1 MVKSWYLR
9 IFLVSIGSISLVLG
23 VIGIAVP
30 LLPTTP
36 FLLLTTACFIRSS
49 ERLYSWLI
57 KQPWLGTYIRNY
69 RENRAMTRNA
79 KLIMLVLL
87 WVVISYTAL
96 FDVSELWLQIM
107 LLVVAV
113 AVSAHIISLKTV
125 SDN

>member
-9 IFLVSIGSISLVLG
+9 IFLVSIGCISLVLG

-36 FLLLTTACFIRSS
+36 FLLLTAACFIRSS

-87 WVVISYTAL
+87 WIVISHTAL
-96 FDVSELWLQIM
+96 FGVSELWLQIM

>member
-9 IFLVSIGSISLVLG
+9 IFLVSIGCISLVLG

-36 FLLLTTACFIRSS
+36 FLLLTAACFIRSS

-87 WVVISYTAL
+87 WIVISYTAL
-96 FDVSELWLQIM
+96 FGVSELWLQIM

>member
-1 MVKSWYLR
+1 MVKSWFLR

-57 KQPWLGTYIRNY
+57 KQPWLGTYIRKY

-87 WVVISYTAL
+87 
-96 FDVSELWLQIM
+96 
-107 LLVVAV
+107 
-113 AVSAHIISLKTV
+113 
-125 SDN
+125 